1 MDGRTVEDFFFC
13 KSYGFAKGV
22 GENAESLD
30 GCGDLTHFFTS
41 ALRQFRIAS
50 SHIRKFMTNQGFQ
63 IRTLRGFRAYFLF
76 PIKISNG
83 GFAICYSHSAK
94 SRPCISLVAFLFLFL
109 RNKAPPPQRQV
120 RLTAAAIGH
129 TAGFQSFSPAIKN
142 RPCFCHL

>member
-1 MDGRTVEDFFFC
+1 MEGPSEIIFFVWVTDLQKRGRERWVIGWLWRFD
-13 KSYGFAKGV
+13 S
-22 GENAESLD
+22 
-30 GCGDLTHFFTS
+30 FFTS

-94 SRPCISLVAFLFLFL
+94 LLPCISLVAFLFLFL